1 MSNRLNIPP
10 IHEAGAIVAAGKVVP
25 KTNPRYSEVLGVV
38 AYFLAME
45 SPARAEEGRPCWV
58 DHLTQRGQVYY
69 RILTRHENTHSAV
82 S

>member
-1 MSNRLNIPP
+1 MRNRLNIPP
-10 IHEAGAIVAAGKVVP
+10 VHAAGAIIAAVKVVP

-45 SPARAEEGRPCWV
+45 SLARAEEGRPCGV

-69 RILTRHENTHSAV
+69 RILTRHENTYPAV
-82 S
+82 A

>member
-10 IHEAGAIVAAGKVVP
+10 VHAAGAVIAAGKVVP
-25 KTNPRYSEVLGVV
+25 KSHPKYSDVLEVV

-45 SPARAEEGRPCWV
+45 SLARSEEGRPCGV

-69 RILTRHENTHSAV
+69 RILTRHENTHPAV